1 MYERTTKKHTENNTG
16 SLKHLNYESER
27 SGSSSTSTNNREKKR
42 NVLLSDDCYNLIMF
56 WALIV
61 RNIINGNWMMSWD
74 CNTSQS
80 IFNAGMSFRY
90 VTVVFFSGADHY
102 AFNHCS
108 WILFPSF
115 YLLFLSLSLSLSC
128 CHRHV
133 HHFSFFCHFTAC
145 GFLSLGSLFFFLA
158 KL

>member
-1 MYERTTKKHTENNTG
+1 MYEQRTKKNNSNENNTG
-16 SLKHLNYESER
+16 SLNHLNYESER
-27 SGSSSTSTNNREKKR
+27 SGGSNGSNNTEKKR

-56 WALIV
+56 WTLIV

-90 VTVVFFSGADHY
+90 VAVVFFGADHY

-108 WILFPSF
+108 WVLFPSF
-115 YLLFLSLSLSLSC
+115 YLLFSSLSLSLLLSSSSSC
-128 CHRHV
+128 S
-133 HHFSFFCHFTAC
+133 SFF
-145 GFLSLGSLFFFLA
+145 LFFATSLHVDYTFPHA
-158 KL
+158 YCRA